1 MKTVVTTASS
11 CLPEAARLNVRSIL
25 AKSVTYILTEMKDL
39 AACKILR
46 VWFLPS
52 KPAHTKPCSSK
63 YRQAMMVA
71 MRLRYLGLQSVSIYK
86 KDLVLTINV
95 DEVMLVE
102 SSRRF
107 SMAFEDGFH
116 YGCFY
121 AYLKLKE
128 QEIANV
134 TWLAELVTLQV
145 SRQLPGWNKYVVPFK
160 YHEDEVKRGNE

>member
-1 MKTVVTTASS
+1 VSARGRKTEREKYISKVGYLYPDRNERLSSVQDFKSLVSALEAS
-11 CLPEAARLNVRSIL
+11 PYEAMLKQV
-25 AKSVTYILTEMKDL
+25 
-39 AACKILR
+39 
-46 VWFLPS
+46 
-52 KPAHTKPCSSK
+52 SSGDDGRNEAEVSGATIGK
-63 YRQAMMVA
+63 Y
-71 MRLRYLGLQSVSIYK
+71 LL

>member
-1 MKTVVTTASS
+1 MLKQVSS
-11 CLPEAARLNVRSIL
+11 GDDGRNEAEVSGATIG
-25 AKSVTYILTEMKDL
+25 
-39 AACKILR
+39 
-46 VWFLPS
+46 
-52 KPAHTKPCSSK
+52 K
-63 YRQAMMVA
+63 Y
-71 MRLRYLGLQSVSIYK
+71 LL